1 MRVSRGAFRIE
12 QMQPEDLDE
21 VLRVEAASFAV
32 PWTRE
37 MFQQEM
43 VPGVAVALVA
53 RSSEDKLWGYLCGSV
68 VAGEF
73 HIDNIAVDPR
83 MRRQGVGKTLLLSA
97 CREAARVGAK
107 VAILEVR
114 ASNLTAQALY
124 GRFGF
129 TVVGRR
135 RRYYTGPAED
145 ALIMC
150 LDHLD
155 EAVAAR
161 SRAEMA

>member
-1 MRVSRGAFRIE
+1 MRVSRGAFTIE
-12 QMQPEDLDE
+12 QMQPGDLDE
-21 VLRVEAASFAV
+21 VLRVETASFAE

-43 VPGVAVALVA
+43 TPGVAVSLVA
-53 RSSEDKLWGYLCGSV
+53 RSDEDELWGYLCGSV

-83 MRRQGVGKTLLLSA
+83 KRRQGVGKTLLLSA
-97 CREAARVGAK
+97 LREAARVGAR
-107 VAILEVR
+107 VAVLEVR

-135 RRYYTGPAED
+135 RGYYTRPTED

-150 LDHLD
+150 LDHVD
-155 EAVAAR
+155 EAVAVR